1 MMLIILKIINHLI
14 PQKYLEWIENL
25 MEFDI
30 DTGEWYI
37 ANLAEVGL
45 GNKDIP
51 VEGDASHILAMGF
64 HDDEE
69 RKKFF
74 KIIIFSIST

>member
-1 MMLIILKIINHLI
+1 
-14 PQKYLEWIENL
+14 
-25 MEFDI
+25 MEFDM

-51 VEGDASHILAMGF
+51 NEGDASHILAMGF

-69 RKKFF
+69 RKH
-74 KIIIFSIST
+74 IFYQSF

>member
-1 MMLIILKIINHLI
+1 M
-14 PQKYLEWIENL
+14 EWIENL

-45 GNKDIP
+45 GNKGIP

-69 RKKFF
+69 CNVFTN
-74 KIIIFSIST
+74 IFNSNNLSVPSKYDEE

>member
-1 MMLIILKIINHLI
+1 
-14 PQKYLEWIENL
+14 

-30 DTGEWYI
+30 ETGEWYI

-51 VEGDASHILAMGF
+51 AEGDASHILAMGF

-69 RKKFF
+69 CNSQ
-74 KIIIFSIST
+74 FSIILIFQYLNLFKYKLIN

>member
-1 MMLIILKIINHLI
+1 M
-14 PQKYLEWIENL
+14 
-25 MEFDI
+25 
-30 DTGEWYI
+30 DTGEWFI

-45 GNKDIP
+45 CNKDIP

-69 RKKFF
+69 C
-74 KIIIFSIST
+74 KIFLIILI

>member
-1 MMLIILKIINHLI
+1 M
-14 PQKYLEWIENL
+14 
-25 MEFDI
+25 

-51 VEGDASHILAMGF
+51 NEADSSHILAMGF

-69 RKKFF
+69 CNFKFLF
-74 KIIIFSIST
+74 